1 MNLSPI
7 ILAIWSQPASAA
19 PELKGD
25 GLLGLLLLSVLAVAL
40 LLGMI
45 CMFVVLRFRRS
56 QGQGRESGR
65 SEGLSNVGVKPKPLL
80 FDSPSRWL
88 AIRSNSPESVQSALG
103 LHNATLCSW
112 EQGLAE
118 AQDFKLFLTPPVKG
132 WILVLGIGLPE
143 PVDDIDELFH
153 LIVALSRSLGEV
165 QFFSAN
171 RVVDSHAWVHA
182 NHGRVLRA
190 YAWSGATLWNQGV
203 MTGPET
209 ELGLTCFDYTEP
221 VRQKFSSHEP
231 QRTNAEKVPLLAG
244 RWSID
249 PTTLDESAIDR
260 RLGIVGSLSFPKPH

>member
-1 MNLSPI
+1 VNLSWI
-7 ILAIWSQPASAA
+7 IFAIWSQPAGAG

-25 GLLGLLLLSVLAVAL
+25 GLLGFLLLSVLAVAL

-45 CMFVVLRFRRS
+45 CMFVVLRFRRC
-56 QGQGRESGR
+56 QGREPGR
-65 SEGLSNVGVKPKPLL
+65 SESLSNLAVKPKLLL
-80 FDSPSRWL
+80 FDSPGRWL

-103 LHNATLCSW
+103 LHNATLASW

-118 AQDFKLFLTPPVKG
+118 AQDLKLFLTPPIKG

-143 PVDDIDELFH
+143 PADDIDELFH
-153 LIVALSRSLGEV
+153 LIVALSRALGEV

-182 NHGRVLRA
+182 NHGRILRA

-221 VRQKFSSHEP
+221 ARQKFSSHEP

-249 PTTLDESAIDR
+249 PTSLDESAIDQ